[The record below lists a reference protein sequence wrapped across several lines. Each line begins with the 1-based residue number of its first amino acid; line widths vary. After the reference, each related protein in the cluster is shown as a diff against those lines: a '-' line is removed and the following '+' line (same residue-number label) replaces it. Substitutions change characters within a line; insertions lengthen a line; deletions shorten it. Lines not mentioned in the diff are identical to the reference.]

1 MLEESL
7 SSSDSSSNFDKEV
20 LTPKQSLL
28 NGLMR
33 MGDPKSKKYS
43 LTERETFIFDLDSIL
58 KILTFKETVQYVF
71 PVLDVYATEQEYLQ
85 IELFHQLP
93 TLFKKVMKS
102 PARPSDYEALDLLTV
117 NIFPLVS

>member
-7 SSSDSSSNFDKEV
+7 SSSDSSSTFDKEV
-20 LTPKQSLL
+20 ITPKQSLL

-33 MGDPKSKKYS
+33 MGDPQSKKYS

-58 KILTFKETVQYVF
+58 KILTFKETVLYVF

-85 IELFHQLP
+85 IELFH
-93 TLFKKVMKS
+93 
-102 PARPSDYEALDLLTV
+102 
-117 NIFPLVS
+117 